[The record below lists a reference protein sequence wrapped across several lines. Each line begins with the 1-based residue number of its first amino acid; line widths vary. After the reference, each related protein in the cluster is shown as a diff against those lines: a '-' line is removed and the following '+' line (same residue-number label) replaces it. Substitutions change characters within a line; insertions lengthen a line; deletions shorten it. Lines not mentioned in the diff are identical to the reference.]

1 MRDQERTLNQDVERC
16 INVLQ
21 DFLDTGSAKAIS
33 VFSNKTSENED
44 WLEEIRVKYRI
55 KDNDELQAIKMLKQ
69 KRLDQLEALESKV
82 DYYEKLCDELEEF
95 QDEMEV
101 KAKLEQNRR
110 SRFDS
115 MTRK

>member
-21 DFLDTGSAKAIS
+21 DYLDTGSAKAIS
-33 VFSNKTSENED
+33 VFTNKTSENED
-44 WLEEIRVKYRI
+44 WLEEIRIKYQI
-55 KDNDELQAIKMLKQ
+55 KNDDALQTIKMLKQ
-69 KRLDQLEALESKV
+69 ERLDQLKMLEDKV

-115 MTRK
+115 ISKK